1 MLQDLLE
8 VFRLQ
13 RVEDVEE
20 VLPWWP
26 FAGRIRVR
34 KVLRELGIFLKMRPQ
49 GLHGQLIIMWN
60 CHPLDILLLHQHLL
74 AGEDGLEEVLVDDVG
89 FGQIILDY

>member
-8 VFRLQ
+8 VFWLQ

-20 VLPWWP
+20 VLPRWS

-34 KVLRELGIFLKMRPQ
+34 KVLREVGIFLKMRPQ
-49 GLHGQLIIMWN
+49 GLHRKLIIMWH
-60 CHPLDILLLHQHLL
+60 CHPLDILFLHQHLL

-89 FGQIILDY
+89 FGQIILD

>member
-13 RVEDVEE
+13 RVEDIEE
-20 VLPWWP
+20 VLPRWS
-26 FAGRIRVR
+26 FAGRIRIR
-34 KVLRELGIFLKMRPQ
+34 KVLSEVGIFLKMRPQ
-49 GLHGQLIIMWN
+49 GLNRKLIVVWH
-60 CHPLDILLLHQHLL
+60 CYPLDILLLHQHLL

-89 FGQIILDY
+89 FGQIILD